1 MTADNGSVH
10 FWDWNS
16 GYDFQQLE
24 VPSFCCRVCFRGRV
38 FHGISANLQ
47 TIVQPGSL
55 ESEAGIYCVQFDR
68 TGSRLLTAEAD
79 KTIKVYKEDENAVSY
94 LAIVDVELLQLV
106 ALTVPRYLCC
116 CVRQTPE
123 THPIN
128 FNPSKRKRF

>member
-1 MTADNGSVH
+1 MLSALNECGLMTADNGSVH

-94 LAIVDVELLQLV
+94 LAIMDLGLLPLV
-106 ALTVPRYLCC
+106 AFTVPRYLLLLA
-116 CVRQTPE
+116 TD
-123 THPIN
+123 T
-128 FNPSKRKRF
+128 